1 MVDSGSGDSAS
12 STDDPSSDETSA
24 SITDQLSSTDD
35 RGDQTTETAESSGSR
50 RDVIVPLAIYKRVTV
65 VSTVLASVLVVL
77 GFLLLD
83 AATKQ
88 TRLLRQPIE
97 AGLGWVGLA
106 IGDGTLST
114 ILGLLGLGV
123 IATGA
128 AIYVFG
134 ARFRTEGMGS
144 DKTARGEHDDNG

>member
-1 MVDSGSGDSAS
+1 MAPSGSGDPAS
-12 STDDPSSDETSA
+12 SADDTPSSNVDPHSSPA
-24 SITDQLSSTDD
+24 DSGDANADTDASTDN
-35 RGDQTTETAESSGSR
+35 R

-65 VSTVLASVLVVL
+65 VSTVLASLLVVL

-97 AGLGWVGLA
+97 AGLGWLGLA
-106 IGDGTLST
+106 IGGGTLST